1 MAKFI
6 FKFDGVL
13 RQREH
18 VETQRQRE
26 LAVVQLEMTKLQNEL
41 RELNE
46 SVQGSTDD
54 LRDNHL
60 TGRLDLNFLAAHR
73 RFMLA
78 MARKGAGLVQQ
89 VAGVQK
95 RLEVAQA
102 ALAEAAKQR
111 KIIEKLREK
120 SLERWKADL
129 ARKEMME
136 TNEIAMQIGYRNSLD
151 EADRAGRSD
160 AAARA
165 EAQKAEATA

>member
-1 MAKFI
+1 MPKFV

-89 VAGVQK
+89 IAGVQK

-111 KIIEKLREK
+111 KIMEKLREN

-136 TNEIAMQIGYRNSLD
+136 TDEIAMQIGYRNSLD
-151 EADRAGRSD
+151 EADRA
-160 AAARA
+160 ARA
-165 EAQKAEATA
+165 ENAEATA

>member
-1 MAKFI
+1 MAKFV

-26 LAVVQLEMTKLQNEL
+26 LAIVQQEMTGLQNEL
-41 RELNE
+41 RQLNE
-46 SVQGSTDD
+46 SVQTSTAD

-73 RFMLA
+73 RFTLA
-78 MARKGAGLVQQ
+78 MTRKGAGLVQQ
-89 VAGVQK
+89 IAGVQK
-95 RLEVAQA
+95 RLDVAQA

-129 ARKEMME
+129 SRREMME
-136 TNEIAMQIGYRNSLD
+136 TDEIAMQIGYRNSQDDDARLLHD
-151 EADRAGRSD
+151 AQHARS
-160 AAARA
+160 A
-165 EAQKAEATA
+165 EDSA

>member
-1 MAKFI
+1 MAKFV

-26 LAVVQLEMTKLQNEL
+26 LAIVQQEMTGLQVEL
-41 RELNE
+41 RALNE
-46 SVQGSTDD
+46 SVQASTTD

-73 RFMLA
+73 RFTLA
-78 MARKGAGLVQQ
+78 MARKGAALVQQ
-89 VAGVQK
+89 IAAVQK
-95 RLEVAQA
+95 RVDVAQA

-120 SLERWKADL
+120 SLERWRADA
-129 ARKEMME
+129 ARNEMME
-136 TNEIAMQIGYRNSLD
+136 TDEIAMQIGYRNSLD
-151 EADRAGRSD
+151 DADRV
-160 AAARA
+160 ARA
-165 EAQKAEATA
+165 DAEATA

>member
-1 MAKFI
+1 VAKFV

-26 LAVVQLEMTKLQNEL
+26 LAVVQLEMTKLQNDL
-41 RELNE
+41 RALNDQV
-46 SVQGSTDD
+46 SGSTDD
-54 LRDNHL
+54 LRNNHL

-78 MARKGAGLVQQ
+78 MQRKGGVLMQQIAAVQRR
-89 VAGVQK
+89 VN
-95 RLEVAQA
+95 VAQA

-111 KIIEKLREK
+111 KIMEKLREK

-136 TNEIAMQIGYRNSLD
+136 TDEIAMQMGYRNSLD
-151 EADRAGRSD
+151 EDDR

-165 EAQKAEATA
+165 AAAADAEATA